1 MSEIVNN
8 VLFSKKP
15 IPKIPEEWKSKS
27 VIEIFF
33 DLIANDANRDW
44 LVNADTKEVI
54 QIREIKD
61 KTLQVAHQLK
71 LHGFG
76 IGQTAHIL
84 CPNSIHFH
92 VIVFGVWLLG
102 KT

>member
-1 MSEIVNN
+1 MADVRA
-8 VLFSKKP
+8 
-15 IPKIPEEWKSKS
+15 
-27 VIEIFF
+27 
-33 DLIANDANRDW
+33 LISLTYDDDGPDKNDANRDW

-102 KT
+102 KST

>member
-1 MSEIVNN
+1 MTNSSGKTLLQVDNLFRDQPKDSFESYLSLLKDNN
-8 VLFSKKP
+8 HD
-15 IPKIPEEWKSKS
+15 EG
-27 VIEIFF
+27 
-33 DLIANDANRDW
+33 R